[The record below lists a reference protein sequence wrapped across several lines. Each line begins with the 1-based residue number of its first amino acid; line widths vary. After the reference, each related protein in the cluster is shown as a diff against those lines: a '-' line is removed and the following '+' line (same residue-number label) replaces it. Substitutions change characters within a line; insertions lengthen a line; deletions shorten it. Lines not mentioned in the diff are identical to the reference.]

1 MHRAMLIPIP
11 SVSGVEIGRTLIG
24 MLGPAIMLLVQ
35 LSTVARHLASLVVGR
50 LISYKVLILLIEGL
64 HFHRASQLVETIE
77 PMKPHD
83 RLAFLVSHTPNREV
97 QFPLRHRYFALAIA
111 VNLPG

>member
-1 MHRAMLIPIP
+1 MPRILIVDDEETI
-11 SVSGVEIGRTLIG
+11 
-24 MLGPAIMLLVQ
+24 
-35 LSTVARHLASLVVGR
+35 
-50 LISYKVLILLIEGL
+50 
-64 HFHRASQLVETIE
+64 RASVQTTAAEEGYEVFLAENGADALKLVETIE